1 MHARNLI
8 AAAALGMVVIALV
21 HAPAWGQKV
30 DTPFR
35 WGSIKKSVGEYMID
49 IAFNGTS
56 VRSKLPMEFDFG
68 LYKAAP
74 GAPVGAS
81 PGAKV
86 PVPDFTSVWVRV
98 SRQKARAKFKSGFRT
113 RAEKAASQLS
123 GQPEILFSGTIL
135 RVDNDSAA
143 MTYTFPET
151 GAYELTVAFWN
162 KDRLLVKSSLPVNV
176 EKGEVESVSDPS
188 FYISGVIG
196 GLVGMMVGLGFALT
210 PLVRRRA

>member
-98 SRQKARAKFKSGFRT
+98 SRQIARAKFKSGFRT
-113 RAEKAASQLS
+113 RAEKAASRLA

-135 RVDNDSAA
+135 RVDNDAAA
-143 MTYTFPET
+143 MTYTANGGVLEQGPIAGKILFAGQCRERR
-151 GAYELTVAFWN
+151 GGE
-162 KDRLLVKSSLPVNV
+162 RLRSFVLHQRGHRRPCGNDGRPWICPHPSRSQESL
-176 EKGEVESVSDPS
+176 
-188 FYISGVIG
+188 IGV
-196 GLVGMMVGLGFALT
+196 
-210 PLVRRRA
+210 